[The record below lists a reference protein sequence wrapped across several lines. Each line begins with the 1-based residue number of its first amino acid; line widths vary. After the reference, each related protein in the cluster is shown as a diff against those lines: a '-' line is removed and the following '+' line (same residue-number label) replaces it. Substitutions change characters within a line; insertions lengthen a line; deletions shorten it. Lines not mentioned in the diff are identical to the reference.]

1 MVTLSPFRY
10 PGGKTKLRNYL
21 VELLSINNIDG
32 TYIEPYAGGAGA
44 ALSLLFNENIKEIVI
59 NDIDTS
65 IYSLWYSIL
74 YQPRELCDKI
84 LYTPITMDEWHRQ
97 NLIQKNKYNCNL
109 LDLGFSTLFL
119 NRTNRSG
126 IIKAGV
132 IGGYEQSGNYKMNC
146 RFNKDDII
154 NKIVQISNRA
164 DQIHLYNL
172 DCIDFLNQIADR
184 FDCNNS
190 LVYLDP
196 PYYNKGKALYTN
208 FYTHNDHVNLSN
220 YVVNN
225 LRYPWIMS
233 YDDTQKIR
241 EIYSIHN
248 LEIQDY
254 SLFHSAGKMHKG
266 REIMIYSNNIT
277 IPNIPII

>member
-21 VELLSINNIDG
+21 VELLNINNIDG

-44 ALSLLFNENIKEIVI
+44 ALSLLFNENVKEIVI
-59 NDIDTS
+59 NDIDIS
-65 IYSLWYSIL
+65 IYSLWHSIL

-84 LYTPITMDEWHRQ
+84 LYTPITMNEWHRQ

-132 IGGYEQSGNYKMNC
+132 IGGYKQSGDYKMDC

-172 DCIDFLNQIADR
+172 DCIDFLNQIAYI
-184 FDCNNS
+184 FDYNNS

-208 FYTHNDHVNLSN
+208 FYTHDDHVNLSN

-225 LRYPWIMS
+225 LHYPWIMS
-233 YDDTQKIR
+233 YDDTQEIH
-241 EIYSIHN
+241 EIYGIHN

-266 REIMIYSNNIT
+266 CEIMIYSNNII
-277 IPNIPII
+277 IPDIPIL